1 MIYIL
6 LPCFNEYEN
15 LKILLKK
22 IELTSDQLKKK
33 ITIIIVN
40 DGSTDR
46 TKTNIYLLK
55 KKTKNKIIYIEH
67 KKNLGLNMAMY
78 SGLKK
83 FILNGN
89 HKSLLVTMDRTI
101 LIQFP

>member
-33 ITIIIVN
+33 N
-40 DGSTDR
+40 NNYNC
-46 TKTNIYLLK
+46 KCW
-55 KKTKNKIIYIEH
+55 
-67 KKNLGLNMAMY
+67 
-78 SGLKK
+78 
-83 FILNGN
+83 
-89 HKSLLVTMDRTI
+89 
-101 LIQFP
+101 